1 MDSLK
6 IVEIAEAY
14 EGKPGALI
22 QAFQEIQ
29 ALHNYLPPEA
39 IRLVADKLGVP
50 YSRAFS
56 VATFYSAFRLIPRGR
71 KVVKVCLGTA
81 CHIRGGGQILERFAA
96 ELGVE
101 VGGTTGDGAY
111 TLETVRCLGA
121 CAMAPLVHVGGNYH
135 GNVRPEGVRALVEKE
150 RVHED

>member
-6 IVEIAEAY
+6 IAEIAEAY
-14 EGKPGALI
+14 KGKPGALI
-22 QAFQEIQ
+22 QVFQEIH
-29 ALHNYLPPEA
+29 ALENYLPPEA
-39 IRLVADKLGVP
+39 IRLAADKLGIP
-50 YSRAFS
+50 QSRAFG
-56 VATFYSAFRLIPRGR
+56 VATFYHAFSLEPRGK

-81 CHIRGGGQILERFAA
+81 CHIRGGRQVLERFASA
-96 ELGVE
+96 LGIE
-101 VGGTTGDGAY
+101 AGGTTADGAF

-135 GNVRPEGVRALVEKE
+135 GNVRPEGVRAMIEKE